1 MTCRWKGYIN
11 LLPNTEV
18 LSFWKSLLTLECLT
32 DSILNGNRIILNSIT
47 SVVIKND
54 LPDSV
59 AGVLTD
65 FYNCIGFLSL
75 YL

>member
-1 MTCRWKGYIN
+1 MACRWKGYIN
-11 LLPNTEV
+11 FLPNIEV
-18 LSFWKSLLTLECLT
+18 LSFWKSLLTLECFT
-32 DSILNGNRIILNSIT
+32 DSILSGKWILNSIT

-54 LPDSV
+54 LPDSA

-65 FYNCIGFLSL
+65 FYNCIGFLSP